1 MLDSRLT
8 SGSIP
13 RRCVQRPS
21 PVVDVSVAASP
32 ERPGEAPP
40 IRDRQSMALFSV
52 RALGFPHIR
61 RNDRFVSWTCCALR
75 FSLMIDL
82 ASFLALNGQFRS
94 VRLKQM
100 EMSHALCINRS
111 VDARAD

>member
-1 MLDSRLT
+1 MRDHK
-8 SGSIP
+8 
-13 RRCVQRPS
+13 
-21 PVVDVSVAASP
+21 SVA
-32 ERPGEAPP
+32 
-40 IRDRQSMALFSV
+40 LLSV

-61 RNDRFVSWTCCALR
+61 GNDRFVSWACCALR
-75 FSLMIDL
+75 FSLMINL

-111 VDARAD
+111 VDAGVDQIRLIRI